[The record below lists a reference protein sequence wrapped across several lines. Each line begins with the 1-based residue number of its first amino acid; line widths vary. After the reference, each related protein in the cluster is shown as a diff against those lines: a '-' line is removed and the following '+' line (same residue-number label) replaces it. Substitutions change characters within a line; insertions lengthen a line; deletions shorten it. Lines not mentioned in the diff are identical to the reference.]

1 MSNTIEL
8 NIEID
13 MEDKIVYIGEENSSG
28 VEEEY
33 ANIKDIVKHIK
44 KYIEMYHAEGIERQ
58 GKIMETK
65 KNVDFI
71 YGFLKEQN
79 DTGYIDLEKL
89 KYLQYNK
96 FVTPGD
102 TPKELQKRLDELLE
116 KLWIELED
124 VPFEEHEGIEYLDDN
139 YLDFE
144 VGETSKEDIWH
155 WFDDRHSKGI
165 HYLLYEYERTDKK
178 KCIYY
183 TEVNERIPEENRD
196 NELHYYEC
204 RTCEGETTIE
214 RKVTLDF
221 SGMLITSEEI
231 LGDKEYIER
240 DELFNNP
247 QYELLDD
254 SDIYDRVYEVINNE
268 LEEDNEI

>member
-28 VEEEY
+28 WEEEY
-33 ANIKDIVKHIK
+33 ANVEDIAKHIK
-44 KYIEMYHAEGIERQ
+44 KYIEMYHAAKIEKQ
-58 GKIMETK
+58 GKIMEIK

-71 YGFLKEQN
+71 YEFLKEQN
-79 DTGYIDLEKL
+79 DTGYIDIEKL
-89 KYLQYNK
+89 KHLQDNK
-96 FVTPGD
+96 FVVPGD
-102 TPKELQKRLDELLE
+102 TPIELQHKLDELLE
-116 KLWIELED
+116 KLWEELED
-124 VPFEEHEGIEYLDDN
+124 VPFEEDEGIEYLDDN

-165 HYLLYEYERTDKK
+165 HYLLYGYEKSDNK

-183 TEVNERIPEENRD
+183 TEVSERISEENRD
-196 NELHYYEC
+196 KDLFYYEC
-204 RTCEGETTIE
+204 RSCEGETTIE
-214 RKVTLDF
+214 RKVTVDF
-221 SGMLITSEEI
+221 SGMFITSEDI
-231 LGDKEYIER
+231 LGDKEYIDKE
-240 DELFNNP
+240 ELFNNP

-254 SDIYDRVYEVINNE
+254 SDIYDRVYESLNND
-268 LEEDNEI
+268 LEEDNEM